1 MRPKDCAYI
10 VEHLSVR
17 FMAMVADHSRQL
29 AEHRAAFGARTE
41 ADAKIIAGLRSEI
54 GAARMAV
61 LERDSLISERDGLL
75 TQVQDMRAEIERLQ
89 WENATM
95 HKDAEDGYAEA
106 IKVLGDPI
114 ALSKERDALR
124 AEVAALQERL
134 RASIARGDFAQ
145 MEAVD
150 LKAQLQKLT
159 SWAAKNQS
167 ARDTMQIEIERLK
180 SQSKAPK
187 YKVGDKLESYNR
199 SLGLVIPIT
208 IVGVRTVYD
217 CQADGAE
224 YPVGHSEDELKER
237 YEHTPKQH
245 PVKVGEWVRRLV
257 PSPACDVGTVAKVV
271 HVDDDTSEIE
281 YDVKRIDGQHGVWFA
296 KNCEPCDPPIVKR
309 EPTIGDTVRLVKIP
323 IMGAVSPELQRV
335 LEWPWIER
343 WGTLNQTALVV
354 EPAYQ
359 LEGALSVCLRTN
371 VHVRWPVCCIEVVS
385 EANHDTDAGKAVAE
399 SAVSETVAEE
409 IREGDVVEVFK
420 SSSTWTFLDDIG
432 KSGTVSKIE
441 TDVMSERIVHL
452 SEHPDDAF
460 ALRDVRKVMT

>member
-1 MRPKDCAYI
+1 MTLEELLAVAEI
-10 VEHLSVR
+10 VEKLTNRYRDQAALHRER
-17 FMAMVADHSRQL
+17 FVAYDKLLASMNADHETKMV
-29 AEHRAAFGARTE
+29 EHRAAFGARTE
-41 ADAKIIAGLRSEI
+41 ADAKIIAGLRAEI
-54 GAARMAV
+54 
-61 LERDSLISERDGLL
+61 DSLKREEL
-75 TQVQDMRAEIERLQ
+75 
-89 WENATM
+89 ATNETL
-95 HKDAEDGYAEA
+95 KPLVDR
-106 IKVLGDPI
+106 VVT
-114 ALSKERDALR
+114 ERDALR

-145 MEAVD
+145 MEV
-150 LKAQLQKLT
+150 
-159 SWAAKNQS
+159 AA
-167 ARDTMQIEIERLK
+167 LK
-180 SQSKAPK
+180 SQSP
-187 YKVGDKLESYNR
+187 
-199 SLGLVIPIT
+199 
-208 IVGVRTVYD
+208 
-217 CQADGAE
+217 
-224 YPVGHSEDELKER
+224 
-237 YEHTPKQH
+237 H
-245 PVKVGEWVRRLV
+245 PVKVGDWVRRTKL
-257 PSPACDVGTVAKVV
+257 PGAQSPVGIVKQVTVIRCDGDSYGFADGDFWSVDNCEPCTHQHPAQDGQWVRRTVASGTEPVGTMIQVQRSRTRHEEYVTRGEQVV
-271 HVDDDTSEIE
+271 PWAH
-281 YDVKRIDGQHGVWFA
+281 
-296 KNCEPCDPPIVKR
+296 CEPCDPPIVKR

-385 EANHDTDAGKAVAE
+385 EATHDTEAGKATAE
-399 SAVSETVAEE
+399 SALKTELVADE
-409 IREGDVVEVFK
+409 IKVGDVVEVFK

>member
-1 MRPKDCAYI
+1 MSKHMTIINLACTITKLRKWGEAWKHSA
-10 VEHLSVR
+10 ESAQAATAQMHQ
-17 FMAMVADHSRQL
+17 AHEAKMV
-29 AEHRAAFGARTE
+29 EHRAAFGARTE

-54 GAARMAV
+54 DAARMAV

-75 TQVQDMRAEIERLQ
+75 TQVQNMRAEMQRLSAQLDWERAEIKRLQ
-89 WENATM
+89 WENLTM

-124 AEVAALQERL
+124 AEVDFLKTL
-134 RASIARGDFAQ
+134 R
-145 MEAVD
+145 
-150 LKAQLQKLT
+150 
-159 SWAAKNQS
+159 
-167 ARDTMQIEIERLK
+167 
-180 SQSKAPK
+180 PK
-187 YKVGDKLESYNR
+187 YKVGDKLESY
-199 SLGLVIPIT
+199 SKSMGLAIPVT
-208 IVGVRTVYD
+208 VVGVRTVYD
-217 CQADGAE
+217 CQTDGAE

-237 YEHTPKQH
+237 YEQTPKH

-359 LEGALSVCLRTN
+359 LDGTLSVCLSTN
-371 VHVRWPVCCIEVVS
+371 VHARWPISCVEVVT
-385 EANHDTDAGKAVAE
+385 EATHDTEAGKAVAE

-409 IREGDVVEVFK
+409 IKVWDVVEVYQA
-420 SSSTWTFLDDIG
+420 TG
-432 KSGTVSKIE
+432 KHTAQNDVGFIGTVGTI
-441 TDVMSERIVHL
+441 HL
-452 SEHPDDAF
+452 ADRVAHVRSGLGMPHMVD
-460 ALRDVRKVMT
+460 LCDVRKVRKVTT

>member
-1 MRPKDCAYI
+1 MFTAN
-10 VEHLSVR
+10 ELLE
-17 FMAMVADHSRQL
+17 VAEVVAILTARYREQADRYEKQQ

-41 ADAKIIAGLRSEI
+41 ADRKIIAGLREESAKCQAELDDLYQREGI
-54 GAARMAV
+54 EQKRRMDA
-61 LERDSLISERDGLL
+61 ESERDVLL
-75 TQVQDMRAEIERLQ
+75 TQVQNMRAEMQRLSAQLDWERAEIKRLQ
-89 WENATM
+89 WENLTM

-124 AEVAALQERL
+124 AEVDFLKTL
-134 RASIARGDFAQ
+134 R
-145 MEAVD
+145 
-150 LKAQLQKLT
+150 
-159 SWAAKNQS
+159 
-167 ARDTMQIEIERLK
+167 
-180 SQSKAPK
+180 PK
-187 YKVGDKLESYNR
+187 YKVGDKLESY
-199 SLGLVIPIT
+199 SKSMGLAIPVT
-208 IVGVRTVYD
+208 VVGVRTVYD
-217 CQADGAE
+217 CQTDGAE

-237 YEHTPKQH
+237 YEQTPKH

-385 EANHDTDAGKAVAE
+385 EANHDTEAGKAVAE
-399 SAVSETVAEE
+399 SAVRTEPVAEE
-409 IREGDVVEVFK
+409 IKVWDVVEVYQA
-420 SSSTWTFLDDIG
+420 TG
-432 KSGTVSKIE
+432 KHTAQNDVGFIGTVGTI
-441 TDVMSERIVHL
+441 HL
-452 SEHPDDAF
+452 ADRVAHVRSGLGMPHMVD
-460 ALRDVRKVMT
+460 LCDVRKVRKVTT

>member
-1 MRPKDCAYI
+1 MTNEELILRSVGEI
-10 VEHLSVR
+10 VERLVAR
-17 FMAMVADHSRQL
+17 FSAQASDHETKM

-61 LERDSLISERDGLL
+61 LERDSLISERAKLQSIINEQSASAKEAGEKLGWTGNESAIQAVERVVKERDGLL

-89 WENATM
+89 WENKTM
-95 HKDAEDGYAEA
+95 HKDAEDGYAAA
-106 IKVLGDPI
+106 IKVLGDPV

-124 AEVAALQERL
+124 AEVAALQARL

-224 YPVGHSEDELKER
+224 YPVGHSEDELTER
-237 YEHTPKQH
+237 YEQTPPEATHAEPDLTQLHAKGKEAWSDVPNATQ
-245 PVKVGEWVRRLV
+245 WVEEMR
-257 PSPACDVGTVAKVV
+257 G
-271 HVDDDTSEIE
+271 
-281 YDVKRIDGQHGVWFA
+281 
-296 KNCEPCDPPIVKR
+296 N
-309 EPTIGDTVRLVKIP
+309 
-323 IMGAVSPELQRV
+323 
-335 LEWPWIER
+335 
-343 WGTLNQTALVV
+343 
-354 EPAYQ
+354 
-359 LEGALSVCLRTN
+359 
-371 VHVRWPVCCIEVVS
+371 S
-385 EANHDTDAGKAVAE
+385 EATHDTEAGKSAAE
-399 SAVSETVAEE
+399 SVIRDARNAE
-409 IREGDVVEVFK
+409 IVVGDVVRATFWKPGQMSTVTQILPDGRLMLAASSEPWKVDEVVK
-420 SSSTWTFLDDIG
+420 MVRKCVGADEAWT
-432 KSGTVSKIE
+432 
-441 TDVMSERIVHL
+441 
-452 SEHPDDAF
+452 
-460 ALRDVRKVMT
+460 DVRKVTTCVSQD